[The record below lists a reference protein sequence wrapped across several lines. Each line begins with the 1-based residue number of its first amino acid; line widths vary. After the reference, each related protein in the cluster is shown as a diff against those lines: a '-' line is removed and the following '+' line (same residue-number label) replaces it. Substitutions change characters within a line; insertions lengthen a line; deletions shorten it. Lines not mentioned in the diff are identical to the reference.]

1 MTEDKTNCVMQVFEY
16 GELLSCERIY
26 SDLEV
31 WDLDT
36 LGDGIVVEYI
46 PDCTWK
52 KDIPDED
59 KEDETQ

>member
-1 MTEDKTNCVMQVFEY
+1 MKEDKTNCVMQVFEY
-16 GELLSCERIY
+16 GELLSCERIH
-26 SDLEV
+26 SDREV

-36 LGDGIVVEYI
+36 LEDGIVVEYI

-59 KEDETQ
+59 KEDE